1 MLTPWFAIAGFLTVA
16 ALLGYIF
23 AGYPLLLGY
32 LARRFAKPIQKRERY
47 KTVSVLI
54 AVHNGERF
62 LTAKLDSVL
71 ALSYPK
77 ELLEILVLSDGS
89 TDGTEEIARQYE
101 PRGVKLLVLPKGG
114 KPAALNAGIAQ
125 SHGEILVLTD
135 VRQVL
140 EPDSVAH
147 LVACF
152 ADPSVGVVSGDLLM
166 RRGDDPE
173 QRGFPI
179 YWRYERWIRK
189 QQGKLDSMLGATGPF
204 YSMRRE
210 LAVPMPADTLLD
222 DMYLPLAAF
231 FRGYRLIVDE
241 DARALDYVP
250 PLKAE
255 FGRKV
260 RTLAGNFQIMWQYPA
275 LWSFRNRMLFHF
287 LSHKVARLALPY
299 LFLLLLIF
307 GFLLPGYWAWAAVW
321 AQVSFYLLAAVD
333 LLVPPS
339 WHLKRLSSPARAF
352 VLLVAAALFALA
364 IFFVPPQ
371 KLWKPTQLRDA
382 ESGTGR

>member
-1 MLTPWFAIAGFLTVA
+1 MMTSTFTTAGFLIVVV
-16 ALLGYIF
+16 LLAYIF
-23 AGYPLLLGY
+23 AGYPLLLGF
-32 LARRFAKPIQKRERY
+32 LARRFGKPIRKGDQQ
-47 KTVSVLI
+47 KTVSILI
-54 AVHNGERF
+54 AVHNGEQF
-62 LTAKLDSVL
+62 LAAKLDSVL
-71 ALSYPK
+71 ALRYPK
-77 ELLEILVLSDGS
+77 DLLQILVLSDGS
-89 TDGTEEIARQYE
+89 TDRTEEIARQYE
-101 PRGVKLLVLPKGG
+101 ARGVELLALPKGG
-114 KPAALNAGIAQ
+114 KPAALNAGIAR

-140 EPDSVAH
+140 EQDSVAQ

-152 ADPSVGVVSGDLLM
+152 DDPSVGVVSGDLLM
-166 RRGDDPE
+166 RRSDNLE
-173 QRGFPI
+173 QRTFPI

-189 QQGKLDSMLGATGPF
+189 QQGKLDSMLSATGPF
-204 YSMRRE
+204 YSIRRE
-210 LAVPMPADTLLD
+210 LAVVMPEDTLLD

-299 LFLLLLIF
+299 LFLLLLVF
-307 GFLLPGYWAWAAVW
+307 SFRLPGYWAWAMVALQ
-321 AQVSFYLLAAVD
+321 AGFYLLAAVD
-333 LLVPPS
+333 LLVPDS
-339 WHLKRLSSPARAF
+339 WPLKRLTSPARAF
-352 VLLVAAALFALA
+352 VVMIAAALFA
-364 IFFVPPQ
+364 IVVFFVPPR
-371 KLWKPTQLRDA
+371 KLWKTTQLGSA
-382 ESGTGR
+382 QSGGRG

>member
-1 MLTPWFAIAGFLTVA
+1 
-16 ALLGYIF
+16 
-23 AGYPLLLGY
+23 
-32 LARRFAKPIQKRERY
+32 
-47 KTVSVLI
+47 
-54 AVHNGERF
+54 
-62 LTAKLDSVL
+62 
-71 ALSYPK
+71 
-77 ELLEILVLSDGS
+77 
-89 TDGTEEIARQYE
+89 
-101 PRGVKLLVLPKGG
+101 LPKGG
-114 KPAALNAGIAQ
+114 KPAALNAGIAR

-152 ADPSVGVVSGDLLM
+152 ADASVGVVSGDLLM
-166 RRGDDPE
+166 RRSDDLE
-173 QRGFPI
+173 QRSFPI

-210 LAVPMPADTLLD
+210 LAVRMPEDTLLD

-287 LSHKVARLALPY
+287 LSHKVARLILPY
-299 LFLLLLIF
+299 LFLLLLIL
-307 GFLLPGYWAWAAVW
+307 GFLLPGYWAWAAVS
-321 AQVSFYLLAAVD
+321 AQVGFYLLAAVD
-333 LLVPPS
+333 PMVPQT
-339 WHLKRLSSPARAF
+339 WLLKRLSSPARAF

-364 IFFVPPQ
+364 IFFVPPR
-371 KLWKPTQLRDA
+371 KLWKTTELRNN
-382 ESGTGR
+382 GREG

>member
-1 MLTPWFAIAGFLTVA
+1 MLTPWYSIAGFLIA
-16 ALLGYIF
+16 AFMLAYIF
-23 AGYPLLLGY
+23 AGYPLLLGF
-32 LARRFAKPIQKRERY
+32 LARRFGKHIRKQEQY

-62 LTAKLDSVL
+62 LAAKLDSVL
-71 ALSYPK
+71 ALRYPK

-89 TDGTEEIARQYE
+89 TDRTEEIARQYE
-101 PRGVKLLVLPKGG
+101 SRGVKLLVLPKGG

-147 LVACF
+147 LVWCF
-152 ADPSVGVVSGDLLM
+152 ADSSVGVVSGDLLM
-166 RRGDDPE
+166 RRSDNPE
-173 QRGFPI
+173 QRSFPI

-210 LAVPMPADTLLD
+210 LAVAMPEDTLLD

-250 PLKAE
+250 PLTAE

-260 RTLAGNFQIMWQYPA
+260 RTLAGNFQIMRQYPA
-275 LWSFRNRMLFHF
+275 LWTFRNRMWFHF
-287 LSHKVARLALPY
+287 LSHKVGRLALPY
-299 LFLLLLIF
+299 LFLLLLLFSF
-307 GFLLPGYWAWAAVW
+307 GLPGHWAWLAVAAQ
-321 AQVSFYLLAAVD
+321 AGFYLLAAVD
-333 LLVPPS
+333 PLIPQTWLC
-339 WHLKRLSSPARAF
+339 KRLSAPARAF
-352 VLLVAAALFALA
+352 VLLVAAALFAVA
-364 IFFVPPQ
+364 VFFVPPRR
-371 KLWKPTQLRDA
+371 LWKTT
-382 ESGTGR
+382 EVGRPLDRRSC

>member
-1 MLTPWFAIAGFLTVA
+1 MLSPWFAIAGFLFVA
-16 ALLGYIF
+16 ALLAYVF

-32 LARRFAKPIQKRERY
+32 LARRYAKPIRKREQF

-62 LTAKLDSVL
+62 LAAKLDSVL
-71 ALSYPK
+71 ALHYPK
-77 ELLEILVLSDGS
+77 KLLEILVLSDGS
-89 TDGTEEIARQYE
+89 TDGTEAIARQYE
-101 PRGVKLLVLPKGG
+101 PRGVTLLVMPKGG
-114 KPAALNAGIAQ
+114 KPAALNAGIAH

-152 ADPSVGVVSGDLLM
+152 ADASVGVVSGDLLM
-166 RRGDDPE
+166 RRSDQLE
-173 QRGFPI
+173 QRSFPI

-210 LAVPMPADTLLD
+210 LAVRMPEDTLLD

-260 RTLAGNFQIMWQYPA
+260 RTLAGNFQIMRQYPA

-287 LSHKVARLALPY
+287 LSHKVGRLALPY
-299 LFLLLLIF
+299 LFLLLLIL
-307 GFLLPGYWAWAAVW
+307 GFLLPGYWAWAAVL
-321 AQVSFYLLAAVD
+321 AQVGFYLLAAVD
-333 LLVPPS
+333 PMVPQT
-339 WHLKRLSSPARAF
+339 WLLKRLSSPARAF

-364 IFFVPPQ
+364 IFFVPPR
-371 KLWKPTQLRDA
+371 KLWKTTQLRD
-382 ESGTGR
+382 TGREG